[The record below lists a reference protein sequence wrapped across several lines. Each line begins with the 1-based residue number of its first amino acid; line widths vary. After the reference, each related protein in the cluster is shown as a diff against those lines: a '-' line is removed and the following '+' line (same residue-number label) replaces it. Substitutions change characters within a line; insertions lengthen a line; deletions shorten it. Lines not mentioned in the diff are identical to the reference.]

1 MSNKKLSRLLEP
13 NLKFYFAVML
23 LFAVAAIPVN
33 WQLALAE
40 GTLTVL
46 LYFYFRQSNQ
56 KRRQGVLQ
64 YIDSVT
70 GSVDTA
76 SKSTLINSPLPTL
89 VFRPDTGE
97 IIWSN
102 ESFLQLAGIREHLFE
117 MRLSEAVPDFQ
128 VQWLLSGK
136 QESPERVELNNHRFR
151 VYGSLVRSRNRTG
164 VQSLVATTYWVE
176 TTEADH
182 LREVYEA
189 SRPVAAIL
197 MLDNYEDLM
206 KACEDTQ
213 RSAVLAQIDEK
224 LQTWANAG
232 QGILLK
238 TDRNHYLFLF
248 EEQYFQH
255 FVDEKFSILD
265 TVRAIRVAENIHP
278 TLSIG
283 IGKDSPS
290 IPELYKNAKLSLEMA
305 LSRGGDQAVVR
316 NQVDFA
322 FYGGRTKATEKRTKV
337 KSRVMANAFRE
348 LIADAGEVYIMGHS
362 FADMDAVGAAAG
374 ICCAARKRGKQ
385 ARIVID
391 REHTAA
397 ETLIARLDALPEYS
411 GVFLTPAEAFLQM
424 RADTLLVVVDT
435 NRPDMVENPQLLESC
450 NRVAV
455 IDHHRRAATY
465 IENAAFNFHEPY
477 ASSAS
482 ELVTELLQYLVEPTD
497 LLREEAGALL
507 AGIVLDTKHFT
518 QRTGGRTFEAAAFL
532 RRSGADTAEVQRLF
546 QGDLK
551 DMVTK
556 YDIIRRAEMYR
567 SNIAV
572 SVVEEPGVDRVAAA
586 QAADD
591 LLTLKGVQAS
601 FVVYAAEGAVL
612 MSARSLGEIN
622 VQVILEALGGG
633 GNSTTA
639 GARIEDTDPE
649 SVRQQLIGVLD
660 AYFEK

>member
-102 ESFLQLAGIREHLFE
+102 ESFLQLAGVREHLFE

-337 KSRVMANAFRE
+337 KSRVMANALRE

-572 SVVEEPGVDRVAAA
+572 SVVEEPGVDRVASA